1 MIALKKLILIFKY
14 KIKAIYLLLLF
25 FLWLC
30 YNFIMNREEL
40 LNRVKTELPE
50 SPGVYIMKNEGEEV
64 IYVGKAKS
72 LKRRVKSYFDNT
84 PKTQKTYALV
94 SNIDHFDYILTNS
107 ELDAF
112 SLECNLIKKY
122 MPKYNILLKD
132 DKSFPYIKIDM
143 NEKYPRVQVARRPKS
158 QSGVLL
164 FGPYVTGTRISELM
178 SLIKSAYSVRW
189 CNTNFDKKPF
199 LERPCVHGEIG
210 NCVAPCVSLEN
221 AKKYDEVINNVID
234 FLNGKTG
241 DIKKKLKEKMNKFA
255 SELKFEE
262 ALAIRNQ
269 LKSVENIDKE
279 LITSLSNDSNID
291 IFVIAEQD
299 EVYCINMMMIRGGKN
314 VGQINFPITN
324 VVGEKQDI
332 LLQFISNHYSEQS
345 MLPKEIVLEEIS
357 EERKQMLQE
366 YLLSNFNRVVKIVVP
381 KIGVKVELIQ
391 NALKNAKEQLVH
403 SKDRIEKRYQMTIDA
418 LEKLKELLGLKRLK
432 RIEGFDISNISGEF
446 SVASMVVFE
455 NGEPAYKE
463 YRKFKIKTVVG
474 SDDFASMY
482 ETLTRRLTDYIEQKE
497 NFSKRPDLILI
508 DGGFGQLHSAYRA
521 VQDLGLDIPM
531 ISLAKRDEEICTT
544 KSNEPIRLSK
554 SDYVL
559 RLLQRVR
566 DESHRF
572 AITFHRSLRGKSLK
586 SSLSEIEG
594 LGEKKI
600 NLLIKH
606 FKSVDAISKASQNDL
621 EKVEGIGEVLAKTIF
636 DFYHPDIIK

>member
-1 MIALKKLILIFKY
+1 
-14 KIKAIYLLLLF
+14 
-25 FLWLC
+25 
-30 YNFIMNREEL
+30 
-40 LNRVKTELPE
+40 
-50 SPGVYIMKNEGEEV
+50 
-64 IYVGKAKS
+64 
-72 LKRRVKSYFDNT
+72 
-84 PKTQKTYALV
+84 
-94 SNIDHFDYILTNS
+94 
-107 ELDAF
+107 
-112 SLECNLIKKY
+112 

-189 CNTNFDKKPF
+189 CNINFDKKPF

-345 MLPKEIVLEEIS
+345 MLPKEIVLEEIT

-600 NLLIKH
+600 NLLIKY

-636 DFYHPDIIK
+636 DFYHSDIVK

>member
-1 MIALKKLILIFKY
+1 
-14 KIKAIYLLLLF
+14 
-25 FLWLC
+25 
-30 YNFIMNREEL
+30 MNREEL

-189 CNTNFDKKPF
+189 CNINFDKKPF

-345 MLPKEIVLEEIS
+345 MLPKEIVLEEIT

-600 NLLIKH
+600 NLLIKY

-636 DFYHPDIIK
+636 DFYHSDIVK